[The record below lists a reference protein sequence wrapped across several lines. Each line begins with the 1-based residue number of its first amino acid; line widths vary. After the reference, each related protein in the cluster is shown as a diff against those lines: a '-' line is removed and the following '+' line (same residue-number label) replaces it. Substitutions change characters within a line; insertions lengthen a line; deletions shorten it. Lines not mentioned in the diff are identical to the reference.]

1 MTAARTGTRTGNATG
16 LRSAVLALLV
26 LLLAWPAL
34 ALADEASLVSVTLA
48 DTSPVETR
56 LVLTFAGPP
65 PSVTITG
72 NDGTHPAL
80 VLSRSGR
87 SPGANSP
94 NFVRGYVRDL
104 AFEQRGADLVLSPSA
119 PGTMHVETAP
129 VGGQAIFVTI
139 HAGDARSGGPSGSR
153 TPAATPPRG
162 GVPISL
168 AIFRDRSTEDE
179 EFAVVPLKYADV
191 SEIVGLLSDGP
202 AQKPNDTFIPQEP
215 AFGSSGITGGSAGTY
230 QQNTAQLNQ
239 DAPPIGAQVDDAIGI
254 DRRLNA
260 VILRGPAERI
270 RRLRDRIAL
279 LDVPVN
285 SVLLETVFVELTETG
300 ARNVGIDFKNSA
312 GKFGVVT
319 VNTGAF
325 TPGGGIGSTGLTNA
339 AQTSVALQAAIYAQ
353 VAKGEGR
360 IISRPRISAQSG
372 SSAKIIT
379 GDALPILTSIALSGV
394 NAVSQQVQYVNVGVT
409 LQIAPRVS
417 DDGYVTSHVFCE
429 VSSVTGYSQGYPT
442 ISQREAST
450 TATVMDGEYFVIGGL
465 TQENRLTTQEAPPGL
480 GQIPLMGELFKLHL
494 SSGSRTQLYIV
505 VTPHIARPADAAA
518 AKALTE
524 K

>member
-1 MTAARTGTRTGNATG
+1 
-16 LRSAVLALLV
+16 V
-26 LLLAWPAL
+26 LLAVPVARGY
-34 ALADEASLVSVTLA
+34 AQTDEATLVSVTLA

-56 LVLTFAGPP
+56 LVLTFSGPP
-65 PSVTITG
+65 PPVSISG
-72 NDGTHPAL
+72 NDSARP
-80 VLSRSGR
+80 VLTLGR
-87 SPGANSP
+87 TGRAPGANSP
-94 NFVRGYVRDL
+94 SFVRGYLRDL
-104 AFEQRGADLVLSPSA
+104 AFEQRGGDLALSLSA
-119 PGTMHVETAP
+119 AGAMHVEATPVSGQTLFVAIRSADGRQTTLPGPTRPPASGAARSSAP
-129 VGGQAIFVTI
+129 V
-139 HAGDARSGGPSGSR
+139 
-153 TPAATPPRG
+153 
-162 GVPISL
+162 SL
-168 AIFRDRSTEDE
+168 AIFRDPRSEDE

-215 AFGSSGITGGSAGTY
+215 AFGSSGITGGASASN
-230 QQNTAQLNQ
+230 QQNLALLNQ
-239 DAPPIGAQVDDAIGI
+239 EALPIGTQVDEAIGI

-260 VILRGPAERI
+260 VILRGPPERI

-312 GKFGVVT
+312 GKIGVVT

-325 TPGGGIGSTGLTNA
+325 TPGGGIGGSGLSNA
-339 AQTSVALQAAIYAQ
+339 GQTSLALQAAIFAQ
-353 VAKGEGR
+353 VSKGEGR

-450 TATVMDGEYFVIGGL
+450 TATVMDGDYFVIGGL
-465 TQENRLTTQEAPPGL
+465 TQENRLTTRETTPVL
-480 GQIPLMGELFKLHL
+480 GQIPLVGELFKLHL
-494 SSGSRTQLYIV
+494 ANASRTQLYIV
-505 VTPHIARPADAAA
+505 VTPHIARPADTAAA
-518 AKALTE
+518 RALTE

>member
-1 MTAARTGTRTGNATG
+1 MTTAGTGTGRRIW
-16 LRSAVLALLV
+16 LAVLTLLALLV
-26 LLLAWPAL
+26 ASPSLAR
-34 ALADEASLVSVTLA
+34 ADEATLVSVTLA

-56 LVLTFAGPP
+56 LVLTFSGQPP
-65 PSVTITG
+65 AVSITG
-72 NDGTHPAL
+72 NDGGRPSV
-80 VLSRSGR
+80 VLSRASR

-104 AFEQRGADLVLSPSA
+104 AFDQRGADLLLTLVG
-119 PGTMHVETAP
+119 PGAMHVEAAP
-129 VGGQAIFVTI
+129 VGGQAIFVTV
-139 HAGDARSGGPSGSR
+139 HAADGRSAPATTGR
-153 TPAATPPRG
+153 TAALPAERG
-162 GVPISL
+162 GAPASL
-168 AIFRDRSTEDE
+168 AAFRDRGAEDE
-179 EFAVVPLKYADV
+179 AFAVIPLKYADV

-215 AFGSSGITGGSAGTY
+215 AFGSSGITGGSANTF
-230 QQNTAQLNQ
+230 QQNQALLNQ
-239 DAPPIGAQVDDAIGI
+239 DAPPIGAQVDDTIGI

-260 VILRGPAERI
+260 VILRGPPERI

-312 GKFGVVT
+312 GKIGVVT

-325 TPGGGIGSTGLTNA
+325 TPGGGIGSDGLSNA
-339 AQTSVALQAAIYAQ
+339 GQTSLALQAAIFAQ
-353 VAKGEGR
+353 VSKGEGR

-450 TATVMDGEYFVIGGL
+450 TATVMDGEFFVIGGL
-465 TQENRLTTQEAPPGL
+465 TQENRLTTREAPPGL
-480 GQIPLMGELFKLHL
+480 GELPLVGDLFKLHL
-494 SSGSRTQLYIV
+494 ANGSRTQLYIV
-505 VTPHIARPADAAA
+505 VTPHIARPGDTATAH
-518 AKALTE
+518 ALTE

>member
-1 MTAARTGTRTGNATG
+1 MRPWLAVAVWLASTWLGLAA
-16 LRSAVLALLV
+16 L
-26 LLLAWPAL
+26 PAR
-34 ALADEASLVSVTLA
+34 AQTDEATLVSVTLA
-48 DTSPVETR
+48 DTSPSETH
-56 LVLTFAGPP
+56 LVLTFSGSPP
-65 PSVTITG
+65 ALSISG
-72 NDGTHPAL
+72 NDSARPAISL
-80 VLSRSGR
+80 ARTSRA
-87 SPGANSP
+87 PGANSP
-94 NFVRGYVRDL
+94 TFVRGYVRDV
-104 AFEQRGADLVLSPSA
+104 AFDQRGSDLVLIPVG
-119 PGTMHVETAP
+119 PGAIHVEAAP
-129 VGGQAIFVTI
+129 VGGQTVFITVRA
-139 HAGDARSGGPSGSR
+139 AGGRPPPIAGGTRQTAAPTVSG
-153 TPAATPPRG
+153 AAL
-162 GVPISL
+162 SL
-168 AIFRDRSTEDE
+168 ASFHDAAAEDE
-179 EFAVVPLKYADV
+179 DFAVVPLKYADV
-191 SEIVGLLSDGP
+191 SEIVGLLSAGP

-215 AFGSSGITGGSAGTY
+215 AFGSSGITGQGNNTY
-230 QQNTAQLNQ
+230 QQNASLLNQ
-239 DAPPIGAQVDDAIGI
+239 EALPIGTQVDDTIGI

-260 VILRGPAERI
+260 VILRGPPERI
-270 RRLRDRIAL
+270 RRLRDRIAQ

-312 GKFGVVT
+312 GKIGVVT

-325 TPGGGIGSTGLTNA
+325 TPGGGIGGYGLSNA
-339 AQTSVALQAAIYAQ
+339 GQTSFALQAAIFAQ
-353 VAKGEGR
+353 VSKGEGR

-450 TATVMDGEYFVIGGL
+450 TATVMDGDYFVIGGL
-465 TQENRLTTQEAPPGL
+465 TQENRLTTRETTPGL
-480 GQIPLMGELFKLHL
+480 GRIPLLGELFKLHL
-494 SSGSRTQLYIV
+494 ANGSRTQLYIV
-505 VTPHIARPADAAA
+505 VTPHIARPADTAAA
-518 AKALTE
+518 RALTE

>member
-1 MTAARTGTRTGNATG
+1 MTTAGTGTRIW
-16 LRSAVLALLV
+16 LAVLALLA
-26 LLLAWPAL
+26 LLLASPAR
-34 ALADEASLVSVTLA
+34 AQTDEATLVSVSLA
-48 DTSPVETR
+48 DTSPAETR
-56 LVLTFAGPP
+56 LVLTFSGPP
-65 PSVTITG
+65 PPVSITG
-72 NDGTHPAL
+72 NDGGRPAL
-80 VLSRSGR
+80 VLARASR

-94 NFVRGYVRDL
+94 NFVRGYLRDV
-104 AFEQRGADLVLSPSA
+104 AFDQRGGDLVLGLSG
-119 PGTMHVETAP
+119 PGAMHVEAAP
-129 VGGQAIFVTI
+129 VGGQAIFVTVRAADGRPAPG
-139 HAGDARSGGPSGSR
+139 AGTGT
-153 TPAATPPRG
+153 TPATPQVRG
-162 GVPISL
+162 SAPVSL
-168 AIFRDRSTEDE
+168 AIFRDRSGEDE
-179 EFAVVPLKYADV
+179 DFAVVPLKYADV

-215 AFGSSGITGGSAGTY
+215 AFGSSGITGGSSSTY
-230 QQNTAQLNQ
+230 QQNQALQNQ

-260 VILRGPAERI
+260 VILRGPPERI

-312 GKFGVVT
+312 GKIGVVT
-319 VNTGAF
+319 VNSGAF
-325 TPGGGIGSTGLTNA
+325 TPGGGIGSNGLSNSG
-339 AQTSVALQAAIYAQ
+339 QTSLALQAAIFAQ
-353 VAKGEGR
+353 VSKGEGR

-450 TATVMDGEYFVIGGL
+450 TATVMDGDYFVIGGL
-465 TQENRLTTQEAPPGL
+465 TQENRLTTREATPGL
-480 GQIPLMGELFKLHL
+480 SHIPLVGEFFKLHL
-494 SSGSRTQLYIV
+494 ANGSRTQLYIV
-505 VTPHIARPADAAA
+505 VTPHIARPADTAA